1 MREIKGI
8 ELIQQIEAIAER
20 DDADPVQPEKC
31 VRCVWGRWDGIKQYC
46 PRLKCVRE

>member
-20 DDADPVQPEKC
+20 DDSDPVQPEKC
-31 VRCVWGRWDGIKQYC
+31 VRCVWGKLDWC
-46 PRLKCVRE
+46 EAVLSVAEVC